1 LLVFGFLTTMIGKL
15 TQEEE
20 EPIVA
25 NTKPAVGRGRIYD
38 DITQTVGNTPLIR
51 LRRITEGCHA
61 DVVAKLENF
70 NPLWSVKDR
79 IGVAMIDAAEAEG
92 RINKDTV
99 IIEPTSGNTGI
110 ALAFTCAARGYRLI
124 VTMPESMSL
133 ERRRLLKAFGAEVV
147 LTPATDGMPGAVRKA
162 EELVK
167 STPSAFMPQQFRN
180 PANPEVHRRTTAEE
194 IWRDTDG
201 KIDILVSGVG
211 TGGTITGC
219 GEVLKARKASI
230 KIIAVEP
237 ANSPVISQLRR
248 KEPLRPGR
256 HMIQGI
262 GAGFIPDVLNASV
275 IDDVVTVTDEDSF
288 ETARRLARDEGM
300 LCGISC
306 GAAAWAA
313 IQVAS
318 RRENAGNLVVVVLP
332 DLGERYL
339 STPLFPE

>member
-1 LLVFGFLTTMIGKL
+1 VATTK
-15 TQEEE
+15 
-20 EPIVA
+20 A
-25 NTKPAVGRGRIYD
+25 AAVPGRGRIYD
-38 DITQTVGNTPLIR
+38 DITQTIGNTPLIR

-92 RINKDTV
+92 KIKKGTT

-147 LTPATDGMPGAVRKA
+147 LTPTAEGMPGAVRKA

-167 STPSAFMPQQFRN
+167 STPDSFMPQQFRN
-180 PANPEVHRRTTAEE
+180 PANPEIHRRTTAEE

-219 GEVLKARKASI
+219 GEVLKGRKASI
-230 KIIAVEP
+230 KMIAVEP
-237 ANSPVISQLRR
+237 VSSPVITQQRK
-248 KEPLRPGR
+248 KEPLRPGP
-256 HMIQGI
+256 HKIQGL
-262 GAGFIPDVLNASV
+262 GAGFIPDVLNIAV
-275 IDDVVTVTDEDSF
+275 IDDVVLVKDDDAF
-288 ETARRLARDEGM
+288 DIARRLAREEGM
-300 LCGISC
+300 LCGISG

-318 RRENAGNLVVVVLP
+318 RQENAGKLLVVVLP

-339 STPLFPE
+339 STALFPE